1 MFPPA
6 PDELEDQDMYE
17 DEVQEVCMSAYYWR
31 LATPYCR
38 TTFESTE
45 QEKKLLPYEEK
56 ELEALEAQT
65 FGTHE
70 GIYTPTTAFADYKY
84 FTDAV
89 KDKTSPTHKKKTD
102 QITLL
107 DAMKNWHWCIQNG
120 K

>member
-1 MFPPA
+1 MFPRA
-6 PDELEDQDMYE
+6 PDELEEQDMYE
-17 DEVQEVCMSAYYWR
+17 EEVQEVCMSAYYWR
-31 LATPYCR
+31 LAAPYCR
-38 TTFESTE
+38 TTFESME
-45 QEKKLLPYEEK
+45 QEQKLLPYEEK

-84 FTDAV
+84 FTDVV
-89 KDKTSPTHKKKTD
+89 KDKTSPTHKKKSD